1 MVDFSRP
8 LPPDPVELKLPL
20 IQAKQD
26 VMVRVRDLEVGM
38 VDLKAG
44 LERRMGQLMEEVMGG
59 VSRDKGQREGREGQM
74 WREQ

>member
-1 MVDFSRP
+1 M
-8 LPPDPVELKLPL
+8 ELKLPL